1 VARKIYK
8 NTPKKMKKKKKKKKI
23 CQEFLKKL
31 WLKIRFT
38 TTFSQ
43 KARVVKIPQ

>member
-23 CQEFLKKL
+23 CQEFFKKL
-31 WLKIRFT
+31 WLKIRVYYNVQ
-38 TTFSQ
+38 SESS
-43 KARVVKIPQ
+43 RR

>member
-23 CQEFLKKL
+23 CQEFLKSYG
-31 WLKIRFT
+31 LKYG
-38 TTFSQ
+38 
-43 KARVVKIPQ
+43 